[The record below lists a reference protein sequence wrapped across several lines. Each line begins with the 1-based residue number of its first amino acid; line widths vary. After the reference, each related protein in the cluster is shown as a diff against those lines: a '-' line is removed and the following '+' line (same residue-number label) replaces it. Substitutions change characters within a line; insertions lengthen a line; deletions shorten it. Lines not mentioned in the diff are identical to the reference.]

1 MIVQI
6 KMKKIKLKN
15 YFFNIDVTNFSK
27 CLCEAKKQTMQYT
40 LFECFEFDNLKKN
53 VIK

>member
-6 KMKKIKLKN
+6 KTKKIKLKN
-15 YFFNIDVTNFSK
+15 YFFKIEIADFSK
-27 CLCEAKKQTMQYT
+27 CSCETKKQTMQYT
-40 LFECFEFDNLKKN
+40 LFECFEFNNLKKN